1 MQHSHIRK
9 GKLVHDTT
17 KSSGDASLEKRLVER
32 AWTDPAF
39 AELLRKDPRQA
50 LASIG
55 VEVSADVKID
65 VRQQRR
71 GTLYFVIPPLAAKPE
86 DAETVINQMDLW
98 DSGGLFCWIMPQALK
113 LELLRMRQSF
123 RRNNP

>member
-1 MQHSHIRK
+1 MSPTDAKEGAVQRD
-9 GKLVHDTT
+9 GNAP
-17 KSSGDASLEKRLVER
+17 GRASLERRLVEL

-39 AELLRKDPRQA
+39 ADLLRREPRQA

-55 VEVSADVKID
+55 VEVPPDVRID

-71 GTLYFVIPPLAAKPE
+71 DTLYLVIPPPAATPE
-86 DAETVINQMDLW
+86 AAETVINQMDLW
-98 DSGGLFCWIMPQALK
+98 ESGDLFCWIMPQALK
-113 LELLRMRQSF
+113 VQLLQMRQSF

>member
-1 MQHSHIRK
+1 
-9 GKLVHDTT
+9 VPNET
-17 KSSGDASLEKRLVER
+17 KAVGDASLERRLVEL

-39 AELLRKDPRQA
+39 AQLLRTDPRQA
-50 LASIG
+50 LATIG
-55 VEVSADVKID
+55 VEVSPGVKID

-71 GTLYFVIPPLAAKPE
+71 DTLYFVIPPLAPKPE

-98 DSGGLFCWIMPQALK
+98 ESGDLFCWIMPQALK

-123 RRNNP
+123 RKNNA

>member
-1 MQHSHIRK
+1 MSDGRRKEGTMQHESK
-9 GKLVHDTT
+9 KAMDVT
-17 KSSGDASLEKRLVER
+17 LERRLIEL

-39 AELLRKDPRQA
+39 AELLQKDPRQA
-50 LASIG
+50 LATIG
-55 VEVSADVKID
+55 IEVSPGVKID

-71 GTLYFVIPPLAAKPE
+71 DTLYFVIPPLAARQE
-86 DAETVINQMDLW
+86 EAERVINPMDLW
-98 DSGGLFCWIMPQALK
+98 QSGDLFCWIMPQALK

>member
-1 MQHSHIRK
+1 MQTKAK
-9 GKLVHDTT
+9 GEGET
-17 KSSGDASLEKRLVER
+17 SLERRLVEL
-32 AWTDPAF
+32 AWTDRAF
-39 AELLRKDPRQA
+39 AELLQKNPREA

-55 VEVSADVKID
+55 VEVSPGVEID

-71 GTLYFVIPPLAAKPE
+71 DTLYFVIPPLAEPTE
-86 DAETVINQMDLW
+86 DADKVINQMDLW
-98 DSGGLFCWIMPQALK
+98 QSEELFCWIMPQTLK

>member
-1 MQHSHIRK
+1 MQ
-9 GKLVHDTT
+9 DQT
-17 KSSGDASLEKRLVER
+17 KEVGGSLERRLVEL

-39 AELLRKDPRQA
+39 AELLETDPRKA
-50 LASIG
+50 LAVIG
-55 VEVSADVKID
+55 VEVSPGVRID
-65 VRQQRR
+65 IRQQRR
-71 GTLYFVIPPLAAKPE
+71 DTLYFVIPPLAAKPE

-98 DSGGLFCWIMPQALK
+98 QSGELFCWMMPQALK